1 MLNCRHPIA
10 HPRQQRGAVRSSV
23 PQGKRRIT
31 AQMTAAINK
40 YIRQRDKGK
49 LLAVREYSLLCETCL
64 GKEQRRIF
72 ELENVIYLLSQPL
85 RPDTRYNYI
94 IPPSVCEEIQQIFAD
109 F

>member
-1 MLNCRHPIA
+1 MSNCGLSTA
-10 HPRQQRGAVRSSV
+10 HPRQRWGAVRSSV

-31 AQMTAAINK
+31 TQMTATINK
-40 YIRQRDKGK
+40 YIRKRDKGK

-64 GKEQRRIF
+64 AKEQRRIL
-72 ELENVIYLLSQPL
+72 ELENVVCLLSQPL

-94 IPPSVCEEIQQIFAD
+94 IPQFVCEEIQQIFAD